1 MRWDKEAESD
11 LRKYPGLLNA
21 TKNLSERIEYLEA
34 SSGSL
39 KGSVCDDVP
48 VHGGGSHYEDR
59 ILNNLV
65 ERERKRML
73 LDVDEQ
79 LLTAIERGLSA
90 LTDEERMVIDGFYIY
105 PVRSDKADALA
116 ARIPCGRATVFRIRD
131 RALYKFTVSMY
142 GLMDL

>member
-21 TKNLSERIEYLEA
+21 VKNLRERIEYLEA

-39 KGSVCDDVP
+39 RGAVCDDVP
-48 VHGGGSHYEDR
+48 IHGGGTTFEDR

-73 LDVDEQ
+73 LSANEQ
-79 LLTAIERGLSA
+79 LIAAIERGLSV
-90 LTDEERMVIDGFYIY
+90 LTEDEKTILEGFYFY
-105 PVRSDKADALA
+105 PSRKAAERLA
-116 ARIPCGRATVFRIRD
+116 DQIPCDRATVYRIRD
-131 RALYKFTVSMY
+131 RALYQFTVNMY

>member
-21 TKNLSERIEYLEA
+21 VKNLRERVEYLEA

-65 ERERKRML
+65 ERERKKML
-73 LDVDEQ
+73 LNVDEQ
-79 LLTAIERGLSA
+79 LIAAIERGLKA
-90 LTDEERMVIDGFYIY
+90 LTDEERMVVEGFYFH
-105 PVRSDKADALA
+105 PTKAAADSLA
-116 ARIPCGRATVFRIRD
+116 AKIPCDRSVVYDIRK
-131 RALYKFTVSMY
+131 RALYKFTVHMY
-142 GLMDL
+142 GIMDL